1 MTFALGLVTGVVLTW
16 IGLLMLG
23 RHINRKRARDLDRE
37 YRDLVRV
44 LGR

>member
-1 MTFALGLVTGVVLTW
+1 MTFLAGVLTGITLTW
-16 IGLLMLG
+16 FGLLLLG

>member
-1 MTFALGLVTGVVLTW
+1 MTFLA
-16 IGLLMLG
+16 GLLAGVIVTWCALLLIG
-23 RHINRKRARDLDRE
+23 RHINRKRARELDRE

>member
-1 MTFALGLVTGVVLTW
+1 MNFWTGVITGIALTW
-16 IGLLMLG
+16 FGLLMLG